1 MLLLAGSN
9 CSMLLRSIIEI
20 NAWFSVVM
28 ADSVSFCADTM
39 KAAVEVLYKLKTGDS
54 PANCCRL
61 MLPTGFGSGNA
72 KKKWE
77 SGSANLPAGVLPL
90 SKSDESCLILL
101 LVKELNDRLGLQ
113 LDPTPNLCREVE
125 VGGAVGRPQILVAGA
140 SNAART
146 ADALEKAGADVLRA
160 ILPG

>member
-1 MLLLAGSN
+1 MLLLDRSN

-20 NAWFSVVM
+20 NAWFNVVM

-39 KAAVEVLYKLKTGDS
+39 KAAVEVLYKLNTGDS
-54 PANCCRL
+54 AANCCRL
-61 MLPTGFGSGNA
+61 MLPTGFGSSNA

-77 SGSANLPAGVLPL
+77 SGSANLPAGVLSL

-125 VGGAVGRPQILVAGA
+125 VL
-140 SNAART
+140 
-146 ADALEKAGADVLRA
+146 KFW
-160 ILPG
+160 